1 MNDRLPRSKSQ
12 RSAERA
18 KAAPGVRA
26 RASEPKNPKPKPPA
40 KTVQLEPF
48 RFSNDLVLPGTLARI
63 EVPVA
68 RLPTGNWLS
77 LPVVVIHG
85 ARRGPVIWLSAAVHG
100 DELNGV
106 VIVDEVVRQLDPT
119 ELSGTVLAV
128 PIVNAFGLIQGS
140 RYLPDRRDLNRLF
153 PGSKRGSL
161 GARLANLFSELVIE
175 RAEFGIDFHT
185 GSGGRSNLPQVRCNL
200 DDPATRKLAGV
211 FGAPVALHAALRDG
225 SLRAHAAKL
234 GKPTLLF
241 EAGEA
246 NRLDYEAIELGV
258 AGSLRVLSAAGVRLR
273 GSRKPKHPTQFFRSS
288 SWVRTNRSGFCH
300 LEVELG
306 DWVISGESYGT
317 IINPAVGSRT
327 PLKTKTT
334 GVVIGK
340 ATEGLV
346 TRGDAVIHVA
356 ETDR

>member
-1 MNDRLPRSKSQ
+1 MN
-12 RSAERA
+12 
-18 KAAPGVRA
+18 G
-26 RASEPKNPKPKPPA
+26 RASRKPAAAVPRDKAGIKKTLKAPSQPRNPRPKPP
-40 KTVQLEPF
+40 LGPPPPPF
-48 RFSNDLVLPGTLARI
+48 QFADHVVLAGMLTRI

-68 RLPTGNWLS
+68 RLPTGNWLP

-85 ARRGPVIWLSAAVHG
+85 ASPGPVVWLSAAVHG

-106 VIVDEVVRQLDPT
+106 VIVDELVRQLDPM
-119 ELSGTVLAV
+119 EVAGTVIAV

-175 RAEFGIDFHT
+175 RAEFGLDFHT

-200 DDPATRKLAGV
+200 DDPKTRRLAGV

-225 SLRAHAAKL
+225 SLRSHAAKL

-246 NRLDYEAIELGV
+246 NRLDSEAIQLGV
-258 AGSLRVLSAAGVRLR
+258 AGSLRVLSDIGVRPA
-273 GSRKPKHPTQFFRSS
+273 GARKAKHPTQFFRSS
-288 SWVRTNRSGFCH
+288 TWVRTNRSGFCQ

-306 DWVISGESYGT
+306 DWVIAGESFGT
-317 IINPAVGSRT
+317 IINPALGART
-327 PLKTKTT
+327 PIKTRTT